1 MQCEVTII
9 SALIL
14 TTMGE
19 ILQRDRQSV
28 FSFSV
33 CIAGLRFT
41 LYIGHTD
48 FRCIVHTKDCKMLRV
63 RIANSKPT
71 ILYVVII
78 VHKRETDNV
87 VTRELNVRVWL
98 RDDKLVTLKV
108 Y

>member
-1 MQCEVTII
+1 
-9 SALIL
+9 
-14 TTMGE
+14 
-19 ILQRDRQSV
+19 
-28 FSFSV
+28 
-33 CIAGLRFT
+33 
-41 LYIGHTD
+41 
-48 FRCIVHTKDCKMLRV
+48 MLRV

-87 VTRELNVRVWL
+87 VTRKLNVGVWL